1 MKKCSCCQKEKPTS
15 EFQKHK
21 SKKDG
26 LRCWCKSCCSEKRKN
41 SPNTKHAYSKP
52 CGKCERIVESIP
64 DSDEA
69 ENAALKEQ
77 VEILIEFIPKDFMM
91 PLDWQSVVDK
101 ARKILDGGKDE
112 AI

>member
-1 MKKCSCCQKEKPTS
+1 MYI
-15 EFQKHK
+15 
-21 SKKDG
+21 
-26 LRCWCKSCCSEKRKN
+26 W
-41 SPNTKHAYSKP
+41 
-52 CGKCERIVESIP
+52 
-64 DSDEA
+64 EA

-77 VEILIEFIPKDFMM
+77 IEILIEFIPKDFMM

>member
-1 MKKCSCCQKEKPTS
+1 
-15 EFQKHK
+15 
-21 SKKDG
+21 
-26 LRCWCKSCCSEKRKN
+26 
-41 SPNTKHAYSKP
+41 
-52 CGKCERIVESIP
+52 VESIP

>member
-1 MKKCSCCQKEKPTS
+1 MSDYENALEMLYKRNAEIA
-15 EFQKHK
+15 
-21 SKKDG
+21 D
-26 LRCWCKSCCSEKRKN
+26 LRTRLEEAEQR
-41 SPNTKHAYSKP
+41 H
-52 CGKCERIVESIP
+52 EIVLESHHRL
-64 DSDEA
+64 EA

-77 VEILIEFIPKDFMM
+77 IEILIEFIPKDFMM